1 MKSLKSLY
9 ALLPLLILS
18 ACAPMQNAVN
28 PYEEDFKCHAKDDTG
43 KCIDT
48 PSAYQEARFPEAGDP
63 SDCPNC
69 PDKSEAIN
77 PTASTA
83 QNASRIDA
91 QSSRYRVLTELL
103 EEPDKPMLEP
113 PKIMRVLMLPYKGEQ
128 DELFMPRYVYLKLRD
143 SQWILTDINEKIRQ

>member
-1 MKSLKSLY
+1 MKSLY
-9 ALLPLLILS
+9 PLLPLLILS

-28 PYEEDFKCHAKDDTG
+28 PYEEDFKCRAKDDTG

-69 PDKSEAIN
+69 PENSESIN
-77 PTASTA
+77 PAA
-83 QNASRIDA
+83 PEPRNAGRIDA